1 MVLGCARRLVRHL
14 DHAASLAA
22 VMPAATCEGPGCC
35 ADRDG
40 VTGRRALA
48 AAVIAEGL
56 DRDLSRARAFLSL
69 LVTSLPAGGRDA
81 VRVRELVR
89 DLASDVGIAGQLVR
103 GTALP
108 GGVAGGGCGWAGGLG
123 LTRAL
128 GRADRLVG
136 LLEAAAVGPVTLPV
150 GPAAGLVRPA
160 GRRWAGWLAWQ
171 MAGWSVLLLPA
182 GERGRYREEFKAEL
196 LALDGVR
203 RRQVGY
209 AARLLLRSGWLRRE
223 LRGGG

>member
-1 MVLGCARRLVRHL
+1 VV
-14 DHAASLAA
+14 AA
-22 VMPAATCEGPGCC
+22 
-35 ADRDG
+35 
-40 VTGRRALA
+40 RRALA
-48 AAVIAEGL
+48 AGAIAVDL

-69 LVTSLPAGGRDA
+69 LLTSLPAGGRDA

-103 GTALP
+103 EAVVP
-108 GGVAGGGCGWAGGLG
+108 GCILGENDRGWEGDLG

-136 LLEAAAVGPVTLPV
+136 MLEGAVGRPVAPPV
-150 GPAAGLVRPA
+150 GAGAGRVRPA
-160 GRRWAGWLAWQ
+160 GRRWAGWLARR

-182 GERGRYREEFKAEL
+182 GERGRYREEFEAEL
-196 LALDGVR
+196 VALDGVR

-209 AARLLLRSGWLRRE
+209 AARLLLRSGWLRWE
-223 LRGGG
+223 LRRGCE